1 MFSKL
6 PARLDSGQIT
16 ALEKNALNQ
25 TDICSHCHSQ
35 PSVHT
40 QNFHRGKAIQPRTRA
55 LWHPIPLRSSLTE
68 ESAAKLDHS
77 KKINFWMSKTTYNYM
92 DNITNWRIFLKMLKN
107 MLRNGKL
114 I

>member
-1 MFSKL
+1 MQLLSFPTPSAHTEL
-6 PARLDSGQIT
+6 PQRKSD
-16 ALEKNALNQ
+16 
-25 TDICSHCHSQ
+25 
-35 PSVHT
+35 PT
-40 QNFHRGKAIQPRTRA
+40 QNFHRGKAIQHRTRA
-55 LWHPIPLRSSLTE
+55 LWHPIPLISSLTE

-92 DNITNWRIFLKMLKN
+92 ENITNWRIFLKMLKN